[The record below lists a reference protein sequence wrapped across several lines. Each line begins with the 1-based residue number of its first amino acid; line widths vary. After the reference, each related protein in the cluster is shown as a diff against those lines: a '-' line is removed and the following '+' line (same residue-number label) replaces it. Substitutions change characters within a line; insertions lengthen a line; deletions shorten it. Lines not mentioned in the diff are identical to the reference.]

1 MQHPQHGTRMNTS
14 RLVPESKLLNLYP
27 EANLCQELQLSL
39 WLKAEVG
46 RRCFLPLERLLQG
59 SLLA

>member
-1 MQHPQHGTRMNTS
+1 MNTS

-46 RRCFLPLERLLQG
+46 RGCFLPLERLLQG